1 MPAAWRRP
9 PRPVKRAPGG
19 RFPRPLRRPGAY
31 NGGAGGNIQTLVV
44 IAEPPVFG
52 LLHPADARKKLSETA
67 DRRIVSIKHH
77 RRNIRQDDQTMKRLL
92 NHALLTLALLGLPA
106 LASAQPA
113 ARNPQ
118 RRPPAQ
124 AKPTP
129 TPAATPAPVPTV
141 AETPLQPG
149 QRARFD
155 VTNYRIIA
163 ELDPNQHLLTAGA
176 DVTFT
181 PLDNTR
187 SVVFELNGS
196 LKIESIERNGR
207 ALTNYVQDQAGL
219 ETIGPF
225 VRVDLGEVVAAGQP
239 QTLRFRW
246 AGTLTT
252 PEGGPLLTK
261 RLAFIGDNNGYLFY
275 AARWFPFHEYAADR
289 ATSDITITVPAGYT
303 VAGASDEAV
312 SEVAGAQFLPPAGD
326 SGARTAPARTTAQ
339 AGANL
344 KSYRFVTRQ
353 PSLVGNFAVG
363 RFITRKLS
371 MGGYELTFHV
381 QPGSEGFVEPYAQ
394 LVGEA
399 LQFYTQKYGQPAF
412 GTRYSIVQIDDASLD
427 AYAAPGIQFLSPRF
441 FTPGRQ
447 ASLDDRLLR
456 EVAYQWWGLTVG
468 LKSFDDAWLSQGLAE
483 WSSFAFR
490 EGKLSGGQLDTAQR
504 DMLERALM
512 FEQAASIARAPSTLD
527 DQSAAYQAVVFYKGA
542 MVFRMLR
549 ETIRPSKFDELLKR
563 YVTEFRGKNAS
574 IDDFEKVASAVAGEN
589 MRFFFAR
596 WVEGTGVPEFS
607 VDYQIIRTRAG
618 KFRAR
623 GTIKQNVENLKMPV
637 ELQLRAEGDD
647 AETVVYVA
655 DRSEDFDFEVRGK
668 PLEVVIDPNNKVLR
682 ASEELRISIV
692 ARRGLELF
700 REGQYLEAQRQLEE
714 ALKLDK
720 SNSWVYYNLGLIF
733 LEQRNYQ
740 QALDNFDAA
749 LRGNLRP
756 SWIEAWARIKRGNA
770 YDGMG
775 DRARAVH
782 EYTRAVESGIDF
794 DGAQRA
800 AKEYLKTP
808 YDPKATTQ
816 QAASGVSE

>member
-1 MPAAWRRP
+1 MKRLFNYALLALALSAAPASAQ
-9 PRPVKRAPGG
+9 PRGA
-19 RFPRPLRRPGAY
+19 RRPGA
-31 NGGAGGNIQTLVV
+31 QRPTQ
-44 IAEPPVFG
+44 
-52 LLHPADARKKLSETA
+52 AR
-67 DRRIVSIKHH
+67 
-77 RRNIRQDDQTMKRLL
+77 
-92 NHALLTLALLGLPA
+92 
-106 LASAQPA
+106 PA
-113 ARNPQ
+113 ATPT
-118 RRPPAQ
+118 PA
-124 AKPTP
+124 PTP
-129 TPAATPAPVPTV
+129 TPPQTI

-155 VTNYRIIA
+155 VNHYRVIA
-163 ELDPNQHLLTAGA
+163 ELNPAQHLLTATA
-176 DVTFT
+176 DITFT

-196 LKIESIERNGR
+196 LKVESVERNGR
-207 ALTNYVQDQAGL
+207 VLTNVVQDQAGL

-225 VRVDLGEVVAAGQP
+225 VRIDLGEVVAAGQQ

-246 AGTLTT
+246 SGALVT

-261 RLAFIGDNNGYLFY
+261 RLAYVGPEMSYLMY
-275 AARWFPFHEYAADR
+275 AGRWFPFHEYAADR
-289 ATSDITITVPAGYT
+289 ATSEFTISVPAGYT
-303 VAGASDEAV
+303 VAGT
-312 SEVAGAQFLPPAGD
+312 SEEPVAELGGAQFLPPAGGTLG
-326 SGARTAPARTTAQ
+326 GAAPARTSAQ
-339 AGANL
+339 GPGGL
-344 KSYRFVTRQ
+344 RSYRFVTRQ
-353 PSLVGNFAVG
+353 PSLVGSFAVG
-363 RFITRKLS
+363 RFITRTLR
-371 MGGYELTFHV
+371 MNGYELTFHV
-381 QPGSEGFVEPYAQ
+381 QPGSESFIDPYAQ

-399 LQFYTQKYGQPAF
+399 LQFYTQKYGPPAS
-412 GTRYSIVQIDDASLD
+412 GARLSVVQIDDASLD

-447 ASLDDRLLR
+447 ASLDERLLR

-468 LKSFDDAWLSQGLAE
+468 LKSFDDVWLSQGLAE

-490 EGKLSGGQLDTAQR
+490 ENKLSGGQLDTAQR

-549 ETIRPSKFDELLKR
+549 ETIRPGKFDELLKR
-563 YVTEFRGKNAS
+563 YATEFRGRNAS
-574 IDDFEKVASAVAGEN
+574 IDDFEKLATAVMGEN
-589 MRFFFAR
+589 MRYFFAR

-607 VDYQIIRTRAG
+607 VDYQIIRTRSG

-623 GTIKQNVENLKMPV
+623 GTVKQNVDNLRMPV

-647 AETVVYVA
+647 ANTVVFVA

-668 PLEVVIDPNNKVLR
+668 PLEVIIDPNNKVMR
-682 ASEELRISIV
+682 SSEELRISIV

-740 QALDNFDAA
+740 QALDNFRAA
-749 LRGNLRP
+749 LDGNLKP
-756 SWIEAWARIKRGNA
+756 TWIEAWARIKRGNA

-782 EYTRAVESGIDF
+782 EYRQAVESGIDF

-800 AKEYLKTP
+800 AQEYLKTP
-808 YDPKATTQ
+808 YDPKSTTQ
-816 QAASGVSE
+816 QAASGVSD

>member
-1 MPAAWRRP
+1 
-9 PRPVKRAPGG
+9 
-19 RFPRPLRRPGAY
+19 
-31 NGGAGGNIQTLVV
+31 
-44 IAEPPVFG
+44 
-52 LLHPADARKKLSETA
+52 
-67 DRRIVSIKHH
+67 
-77 RRNIRQDDQTMKRLL
+77 MKRIYNYTISLL
-92 NHALLTLALLGLPA
+92 VLLA
-106 LASAQPA
+106 LASALTASAQTRGGRA
-113 ARNPQ
+113 G
-118 RRPPAQ
+118 RRCAPAQ

-129 TPAATPAPVPTV
+129 TPATTPTPAPVQTI

-155 VTNYRIIA
+155 VNNYRIIA

-196 LKIESIERNGR
+196 LKIEGIERNGR

-246 AGTLTT
+246 SGALVT

-261 RLAFIGDNNGYLFY
+261 RLAYVGPELSYLMY
-275 AARWFPFHEYAADR
+275 ASRWFPFHEYAADR
-289 ATSDITITVPAGYT
+289 ATSDITVTVPAGYT

-312 SEVAGAQFLPPAGD
+312 SELTGAQFLPPAGD
-326 SGARTAPARTTAQ
+326 GGARTAPARSTAQ
-339 AGANL
+339 AGASL

-363 RFITRKLS
+363 RFVTRSLK
-371 MGGYELTFHV
+371 MGGHELTFHV

-399 LQFYTQKYGQPAF
+399 MQFYTQKYGQPAF
-412 GTRYSIVQIDDASLD
+412 GARMSVVQIDDASLD

-447 ASLDDRLLR
+447 SSLDARLLR
-456 EVAYQWWGLTVG
+456 EIGYQWWGLTVG
-468 LKSFDDAWLSQGLAE
+468 LKSFDDAWLSQGLSE
-483 WSSFAFR
+483 WSAFAFGETR
-490 EGKLSGGQLDTAQR
+490 LTGAALDTLQR
-504 DMLERALM
+504 DTLERALM
-512 FEQAASIARAPSTLD
+512 FEQSASIARAPSTLD

-542 MVFRMLR
+542 MVFKMLR
-549 ETIRPSKFDELLKR
+549 ETMGLGKFDQLMKE
-563 YVTEFRGKNAS
+563 YSNTFRGKNAS
-574 IDDFEKVASAVAGEN
+574 IEDFEKLTSKVMGEN
-589 MRFFFAR
+589 MRYFFAR

-607 VDYQIIRTRAG
+607 VDYQIIRTRSG

-623 GTIKQNVENLKMPV
+623 GTVRQNIESLKLPV

-647 AETVVYVA
+647 ATTTVYVA
-655 DRSEDFDFEVRGK
+655 DRSEDFDFESKGK
-668 PLEVVIDPNNKVLR
+668 PIEVIVDPNSRVLHT
-682 ASEELRISIV
+682 SDELRISVV

-720 SNSWVYYNLGLIF
+720 SNSWVYYNLGLIY
-733 LEQRNYQ
+733 LEQRNYDP
-740 QALDNFDAA
+740 AIDSFKAA
-749 LRGNLRP
+749 VESEACCRP
-756 SWIEAWARIKRGNA
+756 SWVAVWGRIKMGNA
-770 YDGMG
+770 YDAKG
-775 DRARAVH
+775 DRARAVN
-782 EYTRAVESGIDF
+782 EYRRAVDTGIDF
-794 DGAQRA
+794 DNAQRA
-800 AKEYLKTP
+800 AQDFLKTP
-808 YDPKATTQ
+808 YDPKAVTQ
-816 QAASGVSE
+816 QAASG